1 MAYRGCVYQ
10 KALNTLEK
18 RRECAEAQADARFA
32 EISKK
37 IPQLEEIQRQLAAV
51 GLSISKLFF
60 YDGDSGAELERLK
73 QKSLALQK
81 EKKVLLI
88 KNGFDENALAVK
100 YTCPACSDT
109 GYINN
114 RLCKCHRQLLMD
126 AERQGISKT
135 APLGKCTFE
144 SFDLNYYPDDVHENA
159 ISPRLRAEKIYDYC
173 RQYAETLGAH
183 CKNLLLFGGTG
194 LGKTHLSLAIANVAV
209 NRGLSV
215 VFGTCQNILSD
226 LENEKFGRAVRNYDE
241 AGVLGCDLL
250 IIDDL
255 GTEFQSSY
263 TAACLYNIINTRI
276 LTSKPTVINT
286 NCEFSQLEAL
296 YGERI
301 TSRLAGEYD
310 FQTLEGSDIRYIR
323 K

>member
-1 MAYRGCVYQ
+1 MSYRGSVYQ

-18 RRECAEAQADARFA
+18 RRERAEAQANAKFMQ
-32 EISKK
+32 ISEK
-37 IPQLEEIQRQLAAV
+37 IPQLESIQKELAAI

-60 YDGDSGAELERLK
+60 YDGDNGAEFERLK
-73 QKSLALQK
+73 RKSLELQNKKK
-81 EKKVLLI
+81 ELLV
-88 KNGFDENALAVK
+88 KNGFDENSLTVK
-100 YTCPACSDT
+100 YTCPICCDT
-109 GYINN
+109 GYVNN
-114 RLCKCHRQLLMD
+114 RICKCHRQLLLE
-126 AERQGISKT
+126 AQRGELEKA

-144 SFDLNYYPDDVHENA
+144 TFDLNYYPAGAGENA
-159 ISPRLRAEKIYDYC
+159 VSPRLRAEKIYEYC
-173 RQYAETLGAH
+173 RQYAATLGAH
-183 CKNLLLFGGTG
+183 AKNLLLFGGTG

-215 VFGTCQNILSD
+215 IFGTCQNILSD
-226 LENEKFGRAVRNYDE
+226 LENEKFGRAVKRYDE
-241 AGVLGCDLL
+241 EGVLYCDLL

-263 TAACLYNIINTRI
+263 TTACLYNIINTRL

-286 NCEFSQLEAL
+286 NCEFAQLEGL
-296 YGERI
+296 YGERV

-310 FQTLEGSDIRYIR
+310 FQTLEGSDIRYLR